1 MKSLRTIKMENKLIM
16 HKNQVFHL
24 LKSLQA
30 ITIGIGFAFL
40 FNACVSFKTSLNS
53 GIEEIRPGV
62 LSGYLELRELPN
74 SLVLIP
80 PPPEEGSTAFM
91 LDEEISKNNLE
102 KKDSARWKQAQSDA
116 VLYFPEALEAFSNIE
131 GVTISEKETPNLYI
145 LLRRTMADASLST
158 YTAKNHY
165 NRARPFMVNTE
176 PTCTPE
182 DEEYLRKDGSYPSGH
197 TAIGWAWA
205 LVLSEI
211 FPEKTNHIIQRGR
224 EFGESRIVCNVHWQ
238 SDVNEG
244 RFMGAATV
252 ASLHANPTFQADLKA
267 AKKEVAA
274 LK

>member
-1 MKSLRTIKMENKLIM
+1 M
-16 HKNQVFHL
+16 HKKRILTQSRSFL
-24 LKSLQA
+24 T
-30 ITIGIGFAFL
+30 ITISLGFVL
-40 FNACVSFKTSLNS
+40 LINGCVSYKTSLHS

-62 LSGYLELRELPN
+62 LSGYLELKEMPN
-74 SLVLIP
+74 SLVLLP
-80 PPPEEGSTAFM
+80 PPPEEGSIALI
-91 LDEEISKNNLE
+91 LDEEISKKNLE

-116 VLYFPEALEAFSNIE
+116 ILYFPEALEAFSKIE
-131 GVTISEKETPNLYI
+131 GVTISEEETPNLYI
-145 LLRRTMADASLST
+145 LLRRTLADAGLST

-165 NRARPFMVNTE
+165 NRARPFMVNNE

-182 DEEYLRKDGSYPSGH
+182 DEEHLRKDGSYPSGH

-252 ASLHANPTFQADLKA
+252 ARLHANPTFQADLKA

>member
-1 MKSLRTIKMENKLIM
+1 MQKNRIISLF
-16 HKNQVFHL
+16 QSL
-24 LKSLQA
+24 LV
-30 ITIGIGFAFL
+30 ITIGVGFVL
-40 FNACVSFKTSLNS
+40 LINGCVSFKTSLNS

-62 LSGYLELRELPN
+62 LSGYLEFKEMPN
-74 SLVLIP
+74 SVVLLP
-80 PPPEEGSTAFM
+80 PPPEQGSIALM
-91 LDEEISKNNLE
+91 LDKEISKKNLM

-131 GVTISEKETPNLYI
+131 GVTISEDETPNLYI

-165 NRARPFMVNTE
+165 KRARPFMVNNE

-182 DEEYLRKDGSYPSGH
+182 DEEHLRKDGSYPSGH

-211 FPEKTNHIIQRGR
+211 FPEKVNHIIQRGR

>member
-1 MKSLRTIKMENKLIM
+1 M
-16 HKNQVFHL
+16 HKNRILSHSQSFLIIIISLGSVL
-24 LKSLQA
+24 L
-30 ITIGIGFAFL
+30 ITG
-40 FNACVSFKTSLNS
+40 CVSFKTSLNS
-53 GIEEIRPGV
+53 GIEEIRPGI
-62 LSGYLELRELPN
+62 LSGYLEFKEMPN
-74 SLVLIP
+74 SLVLLP
-80 PPPEEGSTAFM
+80 PPPKEGSIALM
-91 LDEEISKNNLE
+91 LDEEISKNSLG

-116 VLYFPEALEAFSNIE
+116 ILYFPEALEAFTSIE
-131 GVTISEKETPNLYI
+131 GVTISEEETPNLYI
-145 LLRRTMADASLST
+145 LLRRTMADAGLST

-165 NRARPFMVNTE
+165 NRARPFMVNNE
-176 PTCTPE
+176 PSCTPE
-182 DEEYLRKDGSYPSGH
+182 DEEHLRKDGSYPSGH

-211 FPEKTNHIIQRGR
+211 YPEKTNHILQRGR
-224 EFGESRIVCNVHWQ
+224 EFGESRVVCNVHWQ